1 MTALRDLAEDYVMG
15 RLDPEPRAQVE
26 ARIAAPQGDDD
37 RALALAVRD
46 LAADWH
52 AVDLTAAPEPMS
64 AGAWESLQAALAA
77 GAAEGSAETTPEA
90 TPETSAETSAAPRPA
105 SAPPLRAG
113 ARTAARPTRGERSV
127 RGWQR
132 AAGGALAAC
141 VALAAALFFQ
151 VFAPQ
156 PAVMAILLDDDG
168 GSVALIEAFVDD
180 SLRVT
185 PLEDFSPEGAQVL
198 QIWTKPD
205 PDGPPV
211 SLGVLGRAMRAH
223 VEGPDLPRP
232 STGQLYEITVEP
244 PGGSPTGL
252 PTGRIVGK
260 GLAQRP
266 L

>member
-1 MTALRDLAEDYVMG
+1 
-15 RLDPEPRAQVE
+15 
-26 ARIAAPQGDDD
+26 
-37 RALALAVRD
+37 
-46 LAADWH
+46 
-52 AVDLTAAPEPMS
+52 MS
-64 AGAWESLQAALAA
+64 RHLIC
-77 GAAEGSAETTPEA
+77 
-90 TPETSAETSAAPRPA
+90 
-105 SAPPLRAG
+105 RAG
-113 ARTAARPTRGERSV
+113 TT
-127 RGWQR
+127 
-132 AAGGALAAC
+132 
-141 VALAAALFFQ
+141 
-151 VFAPQ
+151 
-156 PAVMAILLDDDG
+156 ILDDDG
-168 GSVALIEAFVDD
+168 GSVAMIEAFADD

-223 VEGPDLPRP
+223 VEGPDLPAP
-232 STGQLYEITVEP
+232 SSGQLYEITVEP

>member
-1 MTALRDLAEDYVMG
+1 MSAIADLAEDYVMG
-15 RLDPEPRAQVE
+15 RLDPEARAAVE
-26 ARIAAPQGDDD
+26 ARIAAPEGPDD
-37 RALALAVRD
+37 RDLAQAVRA

-52 AVDLTAAPEPMS
+52 AVDLTATPAPLSP
-64 AGAWESLQAALAA
+64 GAWESLQAALAA
-77 GAAEGSAETTPEA
+77 EGAPPA
-90 TPETSAETSAAPRPA
+90 PA
-105 SAPPLRAG
+105 SRPAPPLRAG
-113 ARTAARPTRGERSV
+113 ARTAPRPAAGERSA
-127 RGWQR
+127 RRWRR
-132 AAGGALAAC
+132 AAGAAAAAC
-141 VALAAALFFQ
+141 VALAAALWLQ

-156 PAVMAILLDDDG
+156 PAVVAILLDDDG
-168 GSVALIEAFVDD
+168 GSVAMIEAFADD

-223 VEGPDLPRP
+223 VEGPDLPAP
-232 STGQLYEITVEP
+232 SSGQLYEITVEP